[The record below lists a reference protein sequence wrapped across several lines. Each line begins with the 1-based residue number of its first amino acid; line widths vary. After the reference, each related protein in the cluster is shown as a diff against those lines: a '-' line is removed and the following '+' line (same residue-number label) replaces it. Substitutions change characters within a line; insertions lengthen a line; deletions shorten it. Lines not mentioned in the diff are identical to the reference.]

1 MRMTLAP
8 RRGIALVTAILG
20 ILVIGALISGIFFA
34 SSQDYKASRNA
45 LYQER
50 ALTAAEFG
58 QNVVLRDWNV
68 DTAFLMAVG
77 AIRTRTVNVQNRANA
92 EVTWTKLNKLTFWV
106 VSEGR
111 TEVGTDRQARRRTG
125 MIVRLDVPDIPAR
138 GALNM
143 RSVAVDTIGGSG
155 SVSGTDTN
163 PTAWSDC
170 PLAGPQAPG
179 IVTSDTTKMATK
191 GTNCSGYLCVTG
203 SPKRDQDAAM
213 ADTAEFFTFGGINW
227 ADLTALAS
235 PATTYASGF
244 LMTGGSGATSMGPRV
259 VNGVCD
265 KTSIYNWGDPGRT
278 TVCANY
284 FPVIWGKGNL
294 SVSGGSGQGIMV
306 VDGDLTVSGG
316 ATFHG
321 PVLVRGRISSSGQ
334 GAHFLGGVMVGN
346 QNGVPSSILG
356 SGSFKF
362 SRCAMIT
369 AFAAHAKPTVPKR
382 SWADMY

>member
-20 ILVIGALISGIFFA
+20 ILVIGALISGIFYA
-34 SSQDYKASRNA
+34 SNQNYKAGRNA

-58 QNVVLRDWNV
+58 QNAVLRDWNV

-77 AIRTRTVNVQNRANA
+77 AMRSRTVNVQNRANA
-92 EVTWTKLNKLTFWV
+92 EVTWTKLNRLTFWV

-138 GALNM
+138 GALNI
-143 RSVAVDTIGGSG
+143 RSSAAKDTLGGNG
-155 SVSGTDTN
+155 FVSGTDVN
-163 PTAWSDC
+163 PTGWAEC
-170 PLAGPQAPG
+170 PLAGPEAPG
-179 IVTSDTTKMATK
+179 IVASDTSKMATK

-203 SPKRDQDAAM
+203 TPKREPETTL
-213 ADTAEFFTFGGINW
+213 ADTSEFFTFGGINW
-227 ADLTALAS
+227 AELTAKANL
-235 PATTYASGF
+235 TYASGT

-259 VNGVCD
+259 VNGQCD
-265 KTSIYNWGDPGRT
+265 KTSIYNWGDPART

-284 FPVIWGKGNL
+284 FPIIWGKGNL
-294 SVSGGSGQGIMV
+294 SISGGSGQGILL

-321 PVLVRGRISSSGQ
+321 PVLVRGRIVSSGQ
-334 GAHFLGGVMVGN
+334 GAHFLGGVMVANTSGL
-346 QNGVPSSILG
+346 PSTILG
-356 SGSFKF
+356 AGSFKY
-362 SRCAMIT
+362 SRCALIT
-369 AFAAHAKPTVPKR
+369 ALSAHAKPTVAKR

>member
-1 MRMTLAP
+1 MPMTLTP
-8 RRGIALVTAILG
+8 RRGIALVTALLA
-20 ILVIGALISGIFFA
+20 ILVIGALVSGIFY
-34 SSQDYKASRNA
+34 SSNQNYKASRNA

-58 QNVVLRDWNV
+58 QNAILRDWNV

-77 AIRTRTVNVQNRANA
+77 AMRSRTVNVQSRANA
-92 EVTWTKLNKLTFWV
+92 EVTWTKLNRLTFWV

-138 GALNM
+138 GALNL
-143 RSVAVDTIGGSG
+143 RSVGVDTIGGSG
-155 SVSGTDTN
+155 LVNGTDVN
-163 PTAWSDC
+163 PTSWTDC
-170 PLAGPQAPG
+170 PPAGPAAAG
-179 IVTSDTTKMATK
+179 IVSSDTLKMATK
-191 GTNCSGYLCVTG
+191 GQNCTGYLCVTG
-203 SPKRDQDAAM
+203 TPKREQDPAM

-227 ADLTALAS
+227 ADLTALAT

-244 LMTGGSGATSMGPRV
+244 QMTGGTGATSMGPRV
-259 VNGVCD
+259 VNGQCD
-265 KTSIYNWGDPGRT
+265 KSSIYNWGDPART
-278 TVCANY
+278 TVCGSY

-294 SVSGGSGQGIMV
+294 SITGGSGQGILI
-306 VDGDLTVSGG
+306 VDGDLSVSGG

-321 PVLVRGRISSSGQ
+321 PVLVRGRVQSAGQ

-346 QNGVPSSILG
+346 ANGSVSTILG
-356 SGSFKF
+356 SGSFKY

-369 AFAAHAKPTVPKR
+369 ALSAHAKPTVPKR

>member
-1 MRMTLAP
+1 MRTTLTP

-20 ILVIGALISGIFFA
+20 ILVIGALVTGIFFA
-34 SSQDYKASRNA
+34 SNQNYKASRNA

-58 QNVVLRDWNV
+58 QNAVLRDWNV
-68 DTAFLMAVG
+68 DTAFLMATG

-111 TEVGTDRQARRRTG
+111 TEVGTDRLARRRTG
-125 MIVRLDVPDIPAR
+125 MIVRLDVPDLPAR
-138 GALNM
+138 GALNL
-143 RSVAVDTIGGSG
+143 RSVAVDTIGGSAT
-155 SVSGTDTN
+155 VHGTDTN
-163 PTAWSDC
+163 PTGWTDC
-170 PLAGPQAPG
+170 PLAGPAAPG
-179 IVTSDTTKMATK
+179 IVSSDTMKMATK
-191 GTNCSGYLCVTG
+191 GTNCSSFNCVTG
-203 SPKRDQDAAM
+203 TPKREGEPAL
-213 ADTAEFFTFGGINW
+213 ADTAEFFTFGGIDW

-235 PATTYASGF
+235 PATTYASGTI
-244 LMTGGSGATSMGPRV
+244 MTGGSGLTSMGPRIL
-259 VNGVCD
+259 NGVCD
-265 KTSIYNWGDPGRT
+265 KSSIYNWGDPART

-284 FPVIWGKGNL
+284 FPVIWGKGHLNIT
-294 SVSGGSGQGIMV
+294 GGAGQGILI
-306 VDGDLTVSGG
+306 VDGDLNVSGG

-321 PVLVRGRISSSGQ
+321 PVLVRGRLMSSGQ

-346 QNGVPSSILG
+346 QNGQPSSFLG
-356 SGSFKF
+356 FGSIKF

-369 AFAAHAKPTVPKR
+369 ALAAHAKPTVPTR